1 MALFDFLLGKKSK
14 LKELERMSPN
24 DLEKEQLRLEAQQD
38 VIIAKVKTLG
48 TRKDAALKEGAK
60 RKSDLER
67 KAMAVRYKQLDV
79 EATGY
84 VSQAN
89 LVSKQIQIIGRMTQM
104 KRQEALLKKEGLW
117 SLISSVDAAEL
128 EQFMLDMRTKALQ
141 GDREA
146 NRLLEILQEPTGE
159 ATIEED
165 KDIQEILAAMETLSE
180 GDHTDAEVEEVKQ
193 KLEESKRKEAESAEA

>member
-1 MALFDFLLGKKSK
+1 MAIFDFLFGKKSK
-14 LKELERMSPN
+14 LRELERMTAN

-38 VIIAKVKTLG
+38 AIIGKVKTLEA
-48 TRKDAALKEGAK
+48 RKDAALKEGAK

-67 KAMAVRYKQLDV
+67 KAMAVRYKQLDA

-89 LVSKQIQIIGRMTQM
+89 LVSKQIQIIGRMVHM
-104 KRQEALLKKEGLW
+104 KRQESLLKREGLW
-117 SLISSVDAAEL
+117 SLISSIDATEL

-146 NRLLEILQEPTGE
+146 GRLLEILEEPTGMAPE
-159 ATIEED
+159 EED
-165 KDIQEILAAMETLSE
+165 KDIAKIMEAMNVLGES
-180 GDHTDAEVEEVKQ
+180 DATDEKIDEVKKQ
-193 KLEESKRKEAESAEA
+193 IEVSKKEAESAEA